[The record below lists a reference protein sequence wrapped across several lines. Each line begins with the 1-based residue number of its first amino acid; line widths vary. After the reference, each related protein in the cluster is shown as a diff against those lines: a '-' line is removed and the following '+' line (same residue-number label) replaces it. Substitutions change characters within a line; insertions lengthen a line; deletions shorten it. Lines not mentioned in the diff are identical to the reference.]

1 MLKFRSAPWDP
12 SQDPTRSANR
22 NSYFGSAVPARPR
35 TFVETP
41 RTGWP
46 TTLGSP
52 PEPRP
57 FIRRQ
62 LSPESGRA
70 LEILGHAIEY
80 LADEYAADAEHKG
93 PLGSADPRVEA
104 IQVLKALNRGVYYSG
119 TEVEPAF
126 RRMRRWLL
134 GSRTT

>member
-1 MLKFRSAPWDP
+1 MFRFCSAPWPEDSP
-12 SQDPTRSANR
+12 RSINNFA
-22 NSYFGSAVPARPR
+22 SAVPGKPR
-35 TFVETP
+35 NFTS
-41 RTGWP
+41 RTGLP
-46 TTLGSP
+46 AAVGPSKSSY

-80 LADEYAADAEHKG
+80 LADEYAADVEFKG

-104 IQVLKALNRGVYYSG
+104 IQVLKVLNRSVYYSG
-119 TEVEPAF
+119 TEVQPAF
-126 RRMRRWLL
+126 RRMRRWLI
-134 GSRTT
+134 GSWTT